1 MLGNLT
7 RGHATLPLIAF
18 STIRLWTRR
27 RRSSD
32 NFDASEHA
40 PSVIGRPGK
49 SRRTGNQLSRER
61 APPSLKVCIH
71 AGETEPRTDLF
82 PLAANQF

>member
-7 RGHATLPLIAF
+7 RDHATLPLIVF
-18 STIRLWTRR
+18 STIPLWTRR

-32 NFDASEHA
+32 NFDESEHA
-40 PSVIGRPGK
+40 PSAIVRPGK
-49 SRRTGNQLSRER
+49 SRRTGNQLRRES
-61 APPSLKVCIH
+61 APPSLMVCIH
-71 AGETEPRTDLF
+71 AGETERRTDLF